1 MIETNIGMGSERAG
15 KRDCKCVYVCV
26 CKMGGGCMV
35 VCMDRFEL
43 MDHSVIWLWCTATLE
58 AKTKTH
64 GKSIFS
70 SQSWNLHC
78 VPFPHFVGLSNF
90 SYLNI
95 FSRLFVLASPGFV
108 AIPEVLKKVLKRGNP
123 GIFFII
129 SFLFKHLLKN

>member
-1 MIETNIGMGSERAG
+1 MKQTSGWEVREQGREIVSVYM
-15 KRDCKCVYVCV
+15 YVCARW
-26 CKMGGGCMV
+26 GGGCMV

-108 AIPEVLKKVLKRGNP
+108 AIPEVLKMCLKGATP
-123 GIFFII
+123 VSLLLFHFFSNIY
-129 SFLFKHLLKN
+129 